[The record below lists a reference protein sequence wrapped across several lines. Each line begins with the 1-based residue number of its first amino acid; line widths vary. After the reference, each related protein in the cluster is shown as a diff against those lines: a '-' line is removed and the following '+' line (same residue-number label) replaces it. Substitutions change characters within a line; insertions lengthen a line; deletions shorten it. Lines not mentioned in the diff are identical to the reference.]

1 MRNEFNFF
9 KDDTVYDFISN
20 KKFNK
25 KKKTILHPQI
35 KKQLTNHLKEIWQ
48 CDNWASKQVNFRFT
62 LQNERSPLERIEKNF
77 ALKLIVT
84 QPFTRTWLNYF
95 KLT

>member
-35 KKQLTNHLKEIWQ
+35 KKQLTTHLKEI
-48 CDNWASKQVNFRFT
+48 
-62 LQNERSPLERIEKNF
+62 
-77 ALKLIVT
+77 
-84 QPFTRTWLNYF
+84 
-95 KLT
+95 